1 MRKILLFALIFLGL
15 IFSACGDRTSEVTFT
30 ERNIY
35 ANAERSCFC
44 IVDKNDI
51 EKMLSAAK
59 RKDATYLDDM
69 LADGRAFA
77 VREVTKVQCADS
89 EIRPGIVLVK
99 ILEGE
104 HKGRQ
109 AYTFSKR
116 VR

>member
-1 MRKILLFALIFLGL
+1 MRKILSVVLIVSTAIL
-15 IFSACGDRTSEVTFT
+15 IGCGDVTSEVTFT

-51 EKMLSAAK
+51 EKMLDAAK
-59 RKDATYLDDM
+59 RKDAAYLDNV

-104 HKGRQ
+104 YKGRQ